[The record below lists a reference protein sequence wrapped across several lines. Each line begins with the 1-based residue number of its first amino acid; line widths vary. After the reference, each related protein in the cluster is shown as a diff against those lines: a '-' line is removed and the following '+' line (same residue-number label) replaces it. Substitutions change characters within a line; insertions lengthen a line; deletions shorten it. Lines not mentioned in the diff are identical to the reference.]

1 MKPLVVCDSLF
12 DLLFLLFDFCIFLL
26 FLLFLQDG
34 QMTLVK
40 NSALE
45 DVDAQNLEVVVFCED
60 VAA

>member
-1 MKPLVVCDSLF
+1 MLDFFLHFILF
-12 DLLFLLFDFCIFLL
+12 F
-26 FLLFLQDG
+26 LFLQDG
-34 QMTLVK
+34 QMTLAK